1 MPLQVV
7 TSSIQRLPKIITANA
22 FCSQQPGA
30 YTHQHLRLCVPQVR
44 EAVADAQKAAG
55 GEKVFLDG

>member
-7 TSSIQRLPKIITANA
+7 TSSRQRFYYSKR
-22 FCSQQPGA
+22 FCSHQPGA

-55 GEKVFLDG
+55 GEKVFLEG